1 MNQDNTPTVTMEE
14 IQENLKALQ
23 KQEQRL
29 NNRLTKL
36 AGLLQDY
43 AGLDEGVAEEYA
55 EDRQVLVDEINMTL
69 DAIKG
74 CSLHQAQLGQ
84 LMREQSQAG

>member
-1 MNQDNTPTVTMEE
+1 MEE

-74 CSLHQAQLGQ
+74 CSLHQAQLGK